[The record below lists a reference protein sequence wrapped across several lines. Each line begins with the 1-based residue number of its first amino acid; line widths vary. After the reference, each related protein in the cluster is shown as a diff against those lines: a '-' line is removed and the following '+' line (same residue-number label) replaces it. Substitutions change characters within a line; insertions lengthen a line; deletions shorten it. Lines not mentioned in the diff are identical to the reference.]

1 MTCGFANCRR
11 ADGADRPD
19 IKDSSAQVSGPDQA
33 IFVVTGHHRRRLVAA
48 GCGRYGGRPPFG
60 LMFPLIPNGNVAA
73 VPTSGVAQAEH
84 QGAGGEGSGGP
95 QGEHAE
101 ALPRRERQSLY
112 VDRVLD
118 VQAGGY
124 RPDLL

>member
-1 MTCGFANCRR
+1 
-11 ADGADRPD
+11 
-19 IKDSSAQVSGPDQA
+19 
-33 IFVVTGHHRRRLVAA
+33 
-48 GCGRYGGRPPFG
+48 
-60 LMFPLIPNGNVAA
+60 MFPLIPNGNVAA
-73 VPTSGVAQAEH
+73 VPTSGVAQAECH
-84 QGAGGEGSGGP
+84 GADGEGSGGP

-118 VQAGGY
+118 VQAGRY